1 MSVNWA
7 KTEVKATLT
16 HTSTGPRASSAW
28 AAAASTWSG
37 SATSAGI
44 GSAVPPA
51 CSTSR
56 TAPARP
62 ASPRASRATLAP
74 RAAKASAAAR
84 PIPPGAAGA
93 PWPRGGGRAGP
104 APGRTPPLAPVT
116 TTTCPACSLLIW
128 TSAGR
133 NGWLRPAGLRSAG
146 PRGGQPLGRLEQQ
159 GVDERL
165 RHVAA
170 RLPLGD
176 VVFLGEQAG
185 RAARG
190 PVALEPAG
198 RFGLPALLMQ
208 GQRHG
213 ETAQQEGALGR
224 PQGPLVR
231 TVPVQVPVTAQRGVH
246 RVQGGQRPGIAGRH
260 RPPQGGEQQR
270 GVDPVVIGSPLPA
283 AGRVQAVGRDVGE

>member
-51 CSTSR
+51 CSTPR
-56 TAPARP
+56 PAPARP

-84 PIPPGAAGA
+84 PI
-93 PWPRGGGRAGP
+93 
-104 APGRTPPLAPVT
+104 PPLAPVT

-198 RFGLPALLMQ
+198 RFNLPALLMQ

-213 ETAQQEGALGR
+213 EPAQQEGALGR
-224 PQGPLVR
+224 PRGRSSGRYRYRCPSR
-231 TVPVQVPVTAQRGVH
+231 PSAACTASR
-246 RVQGGQRPGIAGRH
+246 
-260 RPPQGGEQQR
+260 
-270 GVDPVVIGSPLPA
+270 
-283 AGRVQAVGRDVGE
+283 